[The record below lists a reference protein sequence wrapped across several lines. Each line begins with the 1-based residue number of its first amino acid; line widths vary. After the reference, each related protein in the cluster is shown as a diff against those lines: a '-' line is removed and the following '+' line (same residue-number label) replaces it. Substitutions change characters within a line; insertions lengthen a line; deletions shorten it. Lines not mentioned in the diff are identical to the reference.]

1 MIKVIKSGFYTTIQ
15 DLGRFGYQDFGVP
28 VSGVM
33 DEYSAQFANALL
45 NNDKNDAVLEITMN
59 GPTLQFD
66 GYTLICI
73 SGADISPMLNGK
85 EIKMNLK
92 S

>member
-66 GYTLICI
+66 G
-73 SGADISPMLNGK
+73 SNA
-85 EIKMNLK
+85 
-92 S
+92 